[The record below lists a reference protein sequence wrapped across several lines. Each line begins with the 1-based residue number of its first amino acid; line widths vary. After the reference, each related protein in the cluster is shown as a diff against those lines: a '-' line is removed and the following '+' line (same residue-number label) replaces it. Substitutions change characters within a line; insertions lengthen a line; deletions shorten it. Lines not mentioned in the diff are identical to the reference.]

1 MIDNLLDTN
10 LVTSIQK
17 RGYKTRDITTSP
29 NPLIS
34 DNGRSKYSTGIYV
47 TPIRRSGGGKNLSH
61 TTQLRCRKCSFKTTN
76 QCSKCKPTYAI
87 CLGRYG
93 IDLFVKH
100 YEEKHE

>member
-1 MIDNLLDTN
+1 MGDQNIVQVFMLHQLGG
-10 LVTSIQK
+10 V
-17 RGYKTRDITTSP
+17 
-29 NPLIS
+29 
-34 DNGRSKYSTGIYV
+34 
-47 TPIRRSGGGKNLSH
+47 GGGKNLSH

-100 YEEKHE
+100 YEEKNE